1 MNPSHLRRLF
11 LSLGMLLLVAGLASF
26 QPAAA
31 AKIDD
36 GEQGGRPLSTIMTG
50 AAEVPNPG
58 DPDGS
63 GTALITLNQGQGLV
77 CWELTADG
85 IAPATAAHIHR
96 GAAGVPGP
104 VVVPLSPPTSGSSSG
119 CRSADPALIKEI
131 RQHPENF
138 YVNVHNADFPA
149 GALRGQLSK

>member
-26 QPAAA
+26 PPA
-31 AKIDD
+31 
-36 GEQGGRPLSTIMTG
+36 G